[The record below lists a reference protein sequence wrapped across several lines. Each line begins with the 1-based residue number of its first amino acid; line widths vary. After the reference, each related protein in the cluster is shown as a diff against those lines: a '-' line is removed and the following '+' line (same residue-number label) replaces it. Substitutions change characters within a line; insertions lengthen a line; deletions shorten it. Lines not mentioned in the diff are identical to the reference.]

1 MDKEIKSFDLS
12 IKDSG
17 EEKGS
22 VEAVFS
28 VYNNQDSDGDVVLPG
43 AVKSGFKDNQVPM
56 VFAHKW
62 DQPIGK
68 GTITEGED
76 SAVFKGSFFMETEAG
91 KEAYNLVKSMGDLQQ
106 WSFGFRVNDSEM
118 GKLKKDGEDEA
129 DVRFLKDLTVYEVS
143 PVLVGAN
150 QETYTLAIKTGEDT
164 IYEKKQSASVKV
176 ALDEDIF
183 STEEE
188 AMKRA
193 EELGCS
199 GTHIHEVDGKE
210 VYMPCS
216 THEAYEEMV
225 AKKQADPEEEEKD
238 SECCGGC
245 KSDEKGVLGHDS
257 FAKAEPEEE
266 GEEEKAYHSCDYGKT
281 GKCAKEGMKEENLE
295 VSESDSSMSGKRFS
309 EEIKDV
315 LAALE
320 DLIVRTKA
328 IGLLREKDGRKLSD
342 KATQALRA
350 VQEDLNDAW
359 EELDEVISQVG
370 TMPEVE
376 EEMETI
382 TEEEATEVEAPAEEI
397 SEDVEIE
404 EAEVEVTEEVEEA
417 TEEVEDEVV
426 DDEID
431 EVILQAQVNLTESL
445 IAEQELEEN

>member
-68 GTITEGED
+68 GTITEGEE

-118 GKLKKDGEDEA
+118 GKLQKDGEDES

-164 IYEKKQSASVKV
+164 VYEKKETKTEQKV
-176 ALDEDIF
+176 ALDEDVF
-183 STEEE
+183 STQEE
-188 AMKRA
+188 AEKRA
-193 EELGCS
+193 EALGCEGS
-199 GTHIHEVDGKE
+199 HIHEVDGKE
-210 VYMPCS
+210 VFMPCAS
-216 THEAYEEMV
+216 HDAYEKLV
-225 AKKQADPEEEEKD
+225 AEKQADPEEEEKD
-238 SECCGGC
+238 SECCGNC
-245 KSDEKGVLGHDS
+245 KSDDAVLSNDTLI
-257 FAKAEPEEE
+257 EENPEEE
-266 GEEEKAYHSCDYGKT
+266 EKGYGKCDYGDT
-281 GKCAKEGMKEENLE
+281 GKCAKEGMKEEE
-295 VSESDSSMSGKRFS
+295 VSENDSGVSGKRFS

-320 DLIVRTKA
+320 DLIVRAKA
-328 IGLLREKDGRKLSD
+328 IGILREKDGRKLSD

-370 TMPEVE
+370 TVPEVE
-376 EEMETI
+376 EEIEAI
-382 TEEEATEVEAPAEEI
+382 NEEEATEVEVTEEI
-397 SEDVEIE
+397 SEETEIE
-404 EAEVEVTEEVEEA
+404 EAEAPVEEVAVEEETEEAEE
-417 TEEVEDEVV
+417 TVED
-426 DDEID
+426 DGID

-445 IAEQELEEN
+445 IAEQELEDE

>member
-118 GKLKKDGEDEA
+118 GKLKKDGEEEA
-129 DVRFLKDLTVYEVS
+129 DVRYLKDLTVYEVS

-164 IYEKKQSASVKV
+164 VYEKKESKEPA
-176 ALDEDIF
+176 AFMEDTF
-183 STEEE
+183 TTQEE
-188 AMKRA
+188 AEARA
-193 EELGCS
+193 KELGCEGS
-199 GTHIHEVDGKE
+199 HSVDRDGTTY
-210 VYMPCS
+210 YMPCA
-216 THEAYEEMV
+216 THDEWDKV
-225 AKKQADPEEEEKD
+225 SKGSEEE
-238 SECCGGC
+238 
-245 KSDEKGVLGHDS
+245 SDDKEESCNCDCSKGVLGHDS

-266 GEEEKAYHSCDYGKT
+266 GEEEEKAYHSCDYGKT

-328 IGLLREKDGRKLSD
+328 IGILREKDGRKLSD

-376 EEMETI
+376 DEMETI
-382 TEEEATEVEAPAEEI
+382 AEEEAAEVEATEEI

-404 EAEVEVTEEVEEA
+404 EAEVEVVEEVEEA

>member
-118 GKLKKDGEDEA
+118 GKLQKDGEDEA

-164 IYEKKQSASVKV
+164 VYEKKETKTEAKAALEQDMFETVGEAV
-176 ALDEDIF
+176 A
-183 STEEE
+183 
-188 AMKRA
+188 RA
-193 EELGCS
+193 KELGCDGS
-199 GTHIHEVDGKE
+199 HVHEVDGKE
-210 VYMPCS
+210 VYMPCA
-216 THEAYEEMV
+216 THEDYEKIIAE
-225 AKKQADPEEEEKD
+225 KQADPEEEEKD

-245 KSDEKGVLGHDS
+245 KSDDAVLSNETMIEEK
-257 FAKAEPEEE
+257 PE
-266 GEEEKAYHSCDYGKT
+266 EEEKAYHTCDYGKT
-281 GKCAKEGMKEENLE
+281 GKCAKEGKKEEE
-295 VSESDSSMSGKRFS
+295 VSENDSSMSGKRFS

-328 IGLLREKDGRKLSD
+328 IGILREKDGRKLSD

-376 EEMETI
+376 DEMETI
-382 TEEEATEVEAPAEEI
+382 AEEEATEVEAPEEV

-404 EAEVEVTEEVEEA
+404 EAEVEVVEEVEES

>member
-164 IYEKKQSASVKV
+164 VYEKQSASVKV

-188 AMKRA
+188 AIKRA

-266 GEEEKAYHSCDYGKT
+266 EKKYHNCDYGDT
-281 GKCAKEGMKEENLE
+281 GKCAKEGKKKKRFQRAIQ
-295 VSESDSSMSGKRFS
+295 MSGKRFS

-315 LAALE
+315 LAH
-320 DLIVRTKA
+320 
-328 IGLLREKDGRKLSD
+328 
-342 KATQALRA
+342 
-350 VQEDLNDAW
+350 
-359 EELDEVISQVG
+359 
-370 TMPEVE
+370 
-376 EEMETI
+376 
-382 TEEEATEVEAPAEEI
+382 
-397 SEDVEIE
+397 
-404 EAEVEVTEEVEEA
+404 
-417 TEEVEDEVV
+417 
-426 DDEID
+426 
-431 EVILQAQVNLTESL
+431 
-445 IAEQELEEN
+445 

>member
-68 GTITEGED
+68 GTITEGEE

-118 GKLKKDGEDEA
+118 GKLQKDGEDES

-164 IYEKKQSASVKV
+164 VYEKKETKTEQKV
-176 ALDEDIF
+176 ALDEDVF
-183 STEEE
+183 STQEE
-188 AMKRA
+188 AEKRA
-193 EELGCS
+193 EALGCEGS
-199 GTHIHEVDGKE
+199 HIHEVDGKE
-210 VYMPCS
+210 VFMPCAS
-216 THEAYEEMV
+216 HDAYEKLV
-225 AKKQADPEEEEKD
+225 AEKQADPEEEEEKD
-238 SECCGGC
+238 SECCGNC
-245 KSDEKGVLGHDS
+245 KSDDAVLSNDTLI
-257 FAKAEPEEE
+257 EENPEEE
-266 GEEEKAYHSCDYGKT
+266 EKGYGKCDYGDT
-281 GKCAKEGMKEENLE
+281 GKCAKEGMKEEE
-295 VSESDSSMSGKRFS
+295 VSENDSGVSGKRFS

-320 DLIVRTKA
+320 DLIVRAKA
-328 IGLLREKDGRKLSD
+328 IGILREKDGRKLSD

-370 TMPEVE
+370 TVPEVE
-376 EEMETI
+376 EEIEAI
-382 TEEEATEVEAPAEEI
+382 NEEEATEVEVTEEI
-397 SEDVEIE
+397 SEETEIE
-404 EAEVEVTEEVEEA
+404 EAEAPVEEVAVEEETEEAEE
-417 TEEVEDEVV
+417 TVED
-426 DDEID
+426 DGID

-445 IAEQELEEN
+445 IAEQELEDE

>member
-118 GKLKKDGEDEA
+118 GKLQKDGEEEA
-129 DVRFLKDLTVYEVS
+129 DVRYLKDLTVYEVS

-164 IYEKKQSASVKV
+164 VYEKKETKTEAKAALEQDMFETVGEAV
-176 ALDEDIF
+176 A
-183 STEEE
+183 
-188 AMKRA
+188 RA
-193 EELGCS
+193 KELGCDGS
-199 GTHIHEVDGKE
+199 HVHEVDGKE
-210 VYMPCS
+210 VYMPCA
-216 THEAYEEMV
+216 THEDYEKIIAE
-225 AKKQADPEEEEKD
+225 KQADPEEEEKD

-245 KSDEKGVLGHDS
+245 KSDDAVLSNDTLIEEK
-257 FAKAEPEEE
+257 PE
-266 GEEEKAYHSCDYGKT
+266 EEEKAYHKCDYGET
-281 GKCAKEGMKEENLE
+281 GKCAKEGMKEQE
-295 VSESDSSMSGKRFS
+295 VSENDSGVSGKRFS

-328 IGLLREKDGRKLSD
+328 IGILREKDGRKLSD

-376 EEMETI
+376 DEMETI
-382 TEEEATEVEAPAEEI
+382 AEEEATEVEAPEEV

-404 EAEVEVTEEVEEA
+404 EAEVEVVEEVEEA

>member
-118 GKLKKDGEDEA
+118 GKLQKDGEEEA
-129 DVRFLKDLTVYEVS
+129 DVRYLKDLTVYEVS

-164 IYEKKQSASVKV
+164 VYEKKETKTEAKAALEQDMFETVGEAV
-176 ALDEDIF
+176 A
-183 STEEE
+183 
-188 AMKRA
+188 RA
-193 EELGCS
+193 KELGCDGS
-199 GTHIHEVDGKE
+199 HVHEVDGKE
-210 VYMPCS
+210 VYMPCA
-216 THEAYEEMV
+216 THEDYEKIIAE
-225 AKKQADPEEEEKD
+225 KQADPEEEEKD

-245 KSDEKGVLGHDS
+245 KSDDAVLS
-257 FAKAEPEEE
+257 NETMIEEEPE
-266 GEEEKAYHSCDYGKT
+266 EEEKAYHSCDYGKT
-281 GKCAKEGMKEENLE
+281 GKCAKEGKKEEE

-328 IGLLREKDGRKLSD
+328 IGILREKDGRKLSD

-376 EEMETI
+376 DEMETI
-382 TEEEATEVEAPAEEI
+382 AEEEATEVEAPEEV

-404 EAEVEVTEEVEEA
+404 EAEVEVVEEVEEA

>member
-17 EEKGS
+17 EEKGN

-28 VYNNQDSDGDVVLPG
+28 VFNNQDSDGDVVLPG

-164 IYEKKQSASVKV
+164 VYEKKETKTEEEEKV
-176 ALDEDIF
+176 ALEGDMF
-183 STEEE
+183 TTPGE
-188 AMKRA
+188 AIKRA

-199 GTHIHEVDGKE
+199 GSHVHEVDGKE
-210 VYMPCS
+210 VYMPCA
-216 THEAYEEMV
+216 THEDYEKLV
-225 AKKQADPEEEEKD
+225 AEKQADPEEEEKD

-266 GEEEKAYHSCDYGKT
+266 EKKYHNCDYGDT
-281 GKCAKEGMKEENLE
+281 GKCAKEGKKEEE

-328 IGLLREKDGRKLSD
+328 IGILREKDGRKLSD

-382 TEEEATEVEAPAEEI
+382 ADEEATEVEAPEEV

-404 EAEVEVTEEVEEA
+404 EAEVEVVEEVEEA

>member
-17 EEKGS
+17 EEKGN

-28 VYNNQDSDGDVVLPG
+28 VFNNQDSDGDVVLPG

-164 IYEKKQSASVKV
+164 VYEKKETKTEEEEKV
-176 ALDEDIF
+176 ALEGDMF
-183 STEEE
+183 TTPGE
-188 AMKRA
+188 AIKRA

-199 GTHIHEVDGKE
+199 GSHVHEVDGKE
-210 VYMPCS
+210 VYMPCA
-216 THEAYEEMV
+216 THEDYEKLV
-225 AKKQADPEEEEKD
+225 AEKQADPEEEEKD

-245 KSDEKGVLGHDS
+245 KSDDAVLSNDTLIEEK
-257 FAKAEPEEE
+257 PE
-266 GEEEKAYHSCDYGKT
+266 EEEKAYHKCDYGET
-281 GKCAKEGMKEENLE
+281 GKCAKEGMKEQE
-295 VSESDSSMSGKRFS
+295 VSENDSGVSGKRFS

-328 IGLLREKDGRKLSD
+328 IGILREKDGRKLSD

-382 TEEEATEVEAPAEEI
+382 ADEEATEVEAPEEV

-404 EAEVEVTEEVEEA
+404 EAEVEVVEEVEEA

>member
-1 MDKEIKSFDLS
+1 MDKEIKCFDLS

-68 GTITEGED
+68 GTITEGEE

-118 GKLKKDGEDEA
+118 GKLQKDGEDEA

-164 IYEKKQSASVKV
+164 VYEKKETKTEQKV
-176 ALDEDIF
+176 ALDEDVF

-188 AMKRA
+188 AIARA
-193 EELGCS
+193 KELGCEGS
-199 GTHIHEVDGKE
+199 HVHEVDGKE
-210 VYMPCS
+210 VYMPCA
-216 THEAYEEMV
+216 THEAYEKMV
-225 AKKQADPEEEEKD
+225 AEKQADPEEEEKD

-245 KSDEKGVLGHDS
+245 KSDDAVLSNDTLIEEK
-257 FAKAEPEEE
+257 PEEE
-266 GEEEKAYHSCDYGKT
+266 EKGYGKCDYGDT
-281 GKCAKEGMKEENLE
+281 GKCAKEGMKEEE
-295 VSESDSSMSGKRFS
+295 VSENDSSVSGKRFS

-328 IGLLREKDGRKLSD
+328 IGILREKDGRKLSD

-359 EELDEVISQVG
+359 EELDEVISLVG
-370 TMPEVE
+370 TVPEVE
-376 EEMETI
+376 EEIEAI
-382 TEEEATEVEAPAEEI
+382 NEAEATEVEVAEEI
-397 SEDVEIE
+397 TEETEIE
-404 EAEVEVTEEVEEA
+404 EAEAPVEEVAVEEETEEAEE
-417 TEEVEDEVV
+417 TVED
-426 DDEID
+426 DGID
-431 EVILQAQVNLTESL
+431 EVILEAQVNLTESL
-445 IAEQELEEN
+445 IAEQELEDE

>member
-17 EEKGS
+17 EQKGS

-118 GKLKKDGEDEA
+118 GKLKKDGEEEA
-129 DVRFLKDLTVYEVS
+129 DVRYLKDLTVYEVS

-164 IYEKKQSASVKV
+164 VYEKKQSASVKV

-225 AKKQADPEEEEKD
+225 AKKQAEPEEEEKD

-266 GEEEKAYHSCDYGKT
+266 EKKYGNCDYGDT
-281 GKCAKEGMKEENLE
+281 GKCAKEGKKEEE

-328 IGLLREKDGRKLSD
+328 IGILREKDGRKLSD

-359 EELDEVISQVG
+359 EELDEVIAQVG

-382 TEEEATEVEAPAEEI
+382 TEEEATEVEAPEEI
-397 SEDVEIE
+397 TEDVEIE
-404 EAEVEVTEEVEEA
+404 EAEVEVVEEVEEA
-417 TEEVEDEVV
+417 TEEVEEEVIDDEVE
-426 DDEID
+426 DI
-431 EVILQAQVNLTESL
+431 ILQAQVNLTESL
-445 IAEQELEEN
+445 IAEQELEDN

>member
-118 GKLKKDGEDEA
+118 GKLQKDGEEEA
-129 DVRFLKDLTVYEVS
+129 DVRYLKDLTVYEVS

-164 IYEKKQSASVKV
+164 VYEKKETKTEAKAALEQDMFETVGEAV
-176 ALDEDIF
+176 A
-183 STEEE
+183 
-188 AMKRA
+188 RA
-193 EELGCS
+193 KELGCDGS
-199 GTHIHEVDGKE
+199 HVHEVDGKE
-210 VYMPCS
+210 VYMPCA
-216 THEAYEEMV
+216 THEDYEKIIAE
-225 AKKQADPEEEEKD
+225 KQADPEEEEKD

-245 KSDEKGVLGHDS
+245 KSDDAVLS
-257 FAKAEPEEE
+257 NETMIEEEPE
-266 GEEEKAYHSCDYGKT
+266 EEEKAYHSCDYGKT
-281 GKCAKEGMKEENLE
+281 GKCAKEGKKEEE
-295 VSESDSSMSGKRFS
+295 VSESDSKMSGKRFS

-328 IGLLREKDGRKLSD
+328 IGILREKDGRKLSD

-376 EEMETI
+376 DEMETI
-382 TEEEATEVEAPAEEI
+382 AEEEATEVEAPEEI

-404 EAEVEVTEEVEEA
+404 EAEVEVVEEVEEA